1 MINKKYQKDT
11 ACCEVTFSLPL
22 EAAPNARE
30 VRVVGDFNHRN
41 WEAGVLMKATKKAYR
56 ATVEIEPGQTV
67 RIPVFTVQG
76 KMGKYP
82 RGQWLC
88 AFSVRGRA

>member
-1 MINKKYQKDT
+1 MINKKYEKDN
-11 ACCEVTFSLPL
+11 AYCEVTFSLPL
-22 EAAPNARE
+22 EAAPDARE
-30 VRVVGDFNHRN
+30 VRVVGHRN